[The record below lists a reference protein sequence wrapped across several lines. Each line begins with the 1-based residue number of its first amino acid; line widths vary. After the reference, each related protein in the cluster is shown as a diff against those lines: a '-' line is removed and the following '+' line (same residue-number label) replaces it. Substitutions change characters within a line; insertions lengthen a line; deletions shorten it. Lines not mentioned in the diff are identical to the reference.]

1 LLDDLRYTEHES
13 ANQANI
19 PTEIDGW
26 PSLFLVWGGLFSFSC
41 PAHQLGDKKK
51 KKKKKK
57 NLQIPASWKP

>member
-1 LLDDLRYTEHES
+1 MAQSISGL
-13 ANQANI
+13 
-19 PTEIDGW
+19 
-26 PSLFLVWGGLFSFSC
+26 GGLFSFSC